1 MFLAARTGGL
11 VDETKTLDIL
21 DKVLLMTFLYNFFTT
36 FFSFPSPKSQEQ
48 SWQVLLSLQIL
59 KIEGNRLKTGKE
71 RKKERKKKDH
81 QDRKDPGVW
90 KKKTGNRIKLKGQDE
105 EKKRQVIPRIR
116 LLVPNPN
123 HALGNE
129 VSNI

>member
-1 MFLAARTGGL
+1 MPHLQVTIPLSIFLSFLAIGTGGL

-81 QDRKDPGVW
+81 QDRKDPGVV
-90 KKKTGNRIKLKGQDE
+90 
-105 EKKRQVIPRIR
+105 EKKNR
-116 LLVPNPN
+116 
-123 HALGNE
+123 E
-129 VSNI
+129 

>member
-1 MFLAARTGGL
+1 MPHLQVTIPLSIFLSFLAIGTGGL
-11 VDETKTLDIL
+11 VDKTKTLDIL

-71 RKKERKKKDH
+71 RKKERKKTIKIEKI
-81 QDRKDPGVW
+81 QVLW
-90 KKKTGNRIKLKGQDE
+90 KKKKQGIE
-105 EKKRQVIPRIR
+105 
-116 LLVPNPN
+116 
-123 HALGNE
+123 
-129 VSNI
+129 